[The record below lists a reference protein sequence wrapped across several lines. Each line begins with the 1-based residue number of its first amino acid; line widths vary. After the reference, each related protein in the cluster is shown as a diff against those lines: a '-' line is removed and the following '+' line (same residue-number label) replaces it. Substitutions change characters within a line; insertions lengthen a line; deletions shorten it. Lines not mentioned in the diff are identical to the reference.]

1 MANKHKIEINK
12 RENLSRQGLKELRKT
27 GKIPGIYY
35 AGGSNNS
42 IPIFITKQDLN
53 LAIKSGARIFNI
65 AVGEKKQNEEPIW
78 TSNIKV
84 NNQNRHI
91 ETT

>member
-1 MANKHKIEINK
+1 MATKHKIEINK

-27 GKIPGIYY
+27 GNIPGIYY

-65 AVGEKKQNEEPIW
+65 AVGEKKTKRI
-78 TSNIKV
+78 I
-84 NNQNRHI
+84 
-91 ETT
+91 